1 MQTYIIRRFILI
13 IPTLLLASFLVF
25 SVIRLVP
32 GSAVDVMVSR
42 LDQRQGTTEGQRELI
57 MKELGLDVPIY
68 VQYGRWIGDIVLH
81 GSLGRSMWEQ
91 TSVSEEIF
99 KRFPITLE
107 LVVLGLATALLISF
121 PIGIYSAIRQDT
133 IGDYIARSFAIAC
146 IAVPFFWVGTLVI
159 VFPSIW
165 WGWTPPILYTNFVD
179 NPIENLKQVILPAVI
194 MGMVLS
200 GVNMRMMRTM
210 MLEVLRQDYI
220 RTAWAKGLR
229 ERVIVMR
236 HALRSALIPVIT
248 ILGLQIPVLIGGTV
262 IIEQIFVL
270 PGLGSLLV
278 GSAFSRDYTTLS
290 GVVFILA
297 IAILITNLI
306 IDLTYGFLDPR
317 VRYQ

>member
-133 IGDYIARSFAIAC
+133 IGDYIGRSFAIAC

>member
-1 MQTYIIRRFILI
+1 MTTYIIRRLLLI

-133 IGDYIARSFAIAC
+133 IGDYIGRSFAIAC

-306 IDLTYGFLDPR
+306 VDLTYGFLDPR

>member
-1 MQTYIIRRFILI
+1 MTTYIIRRLLLI

>member
-1 MQTYIIRRFILI
+1 
-13 IPTLLLASFLVF
+13 VF

-133 IGDYIARSFAIAC
+133 IGDYIGRSFAIAC